1 LVAYRSAIGITLW
14 MDEDKGIA
22 TIREE
27 EVKQLEEE
35 RGE

>member
-1 LVAYRSAIGITLW
+1 LVAYLFAIGITLW